1 MTMIRSYLLLACL
14 LTASILSSQDT
25 EIQGLILDA
34 KTKEALPFAS
44 VQIKGTLSG
53 TVSGPDGK
61 FDLTLPAAYD
71 TLVIS
76 FLGYEN
82 SEISIKKEGRKPK
95 ILLKPWQFVL
105 TEVIVRPKSP
115 EEYIKAAVEQYAD
128 NFASEPFISR
138 AYFGEEG
145 TMKNYKGY
153 SYKRSEAVFTTYY
166 EEFRDTAKVP
176 QNRLDLYA
184 VDQDGDFRSI
194 LEDNDRINEEGEEE
208 NFEME
213 LPFDDGPGL
222 TLQVA
227 KQVITQPF
235 MQEKNFKKYRYSFD
249 DPSFYNDRELVVI
262 NFKSKRRTNFSK
274 FNGKLYLDLSSLAI
288 VAIDYD
294 IDVKVPWVI
303 NTMLRGLVGLRFKD
317 VQMDIQVRNQVL
329 DEVWYPKEVIGG
341 LRFNIKQKREVEELS
356 FRQVFSVSSIETSD
370 VKPIDKAHRFSNE
383 KAPEEQ
389 IHNVDGLDWNA
400 VNKVDMKTSK

>member
-1 MTMIRSYLLLACL
+1 MTHLRSLLILSCL
-14 LTASILSSQDT
+14 LVTSILISQET
-25 EIQGLILDA
+25 EIKGQILDA
-34 KTKEALPFAS
+34 KTKDALPFAS

-53 TVSGPDGK
+53 TVSGPDGR
-61 FDLTLPAAYD
+61 FELTLPEAYD

-82 SEISIKKEGRKPK
+82 SEISIKEKGPKPK

-115 EEYIKAAVEQYAD
+115 EEYIKAAVEQYEQ
-128 NFASEPFISR
+128 NFASEPFKSR

-166 EEFRDTAKVP
+166 EEFTDTAKVP

-227 KQVITQPF
+227 KEVVTMSF

-294 IDVKVPWVI
+294 IDIKVPWVL

-317 VQMDIQVRNQVL
+317 VLMDIQVRNQVL
-329 DEVWYPKEVIGG
+329 DDVWYPKEVIGG
-341 LRFNIKQKREVEELS
+341 LSFNIKQKRDVEELS
-356 FRQVFSVSSIETSD
+356 FRQVFSISSIETDGVS
-370 VKPIDKAHRFSNE
+370 PIDKAHRYTDD
-383 KAPEEQ
+383 KTPEEQ